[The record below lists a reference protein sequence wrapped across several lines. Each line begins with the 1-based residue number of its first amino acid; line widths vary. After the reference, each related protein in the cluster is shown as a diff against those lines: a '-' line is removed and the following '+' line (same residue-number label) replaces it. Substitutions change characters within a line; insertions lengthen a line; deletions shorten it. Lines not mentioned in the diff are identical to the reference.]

1 VSLDLRKVRYF
12 VALYEEGSI
21 SRAAERLSIVQ
32 PALSMQLRQL
42 EAELDLKL
50 FERSTLGVQ
59 PTPAAR
65 HFYELCTDLQRQVE
79 SVRQE
84 MRDFTDKVVGEVRL
98 GLMPS
103 ICRGPLSRI
112 MADYASRFPNVE
124 IKLFETTSASLADM
138 VLDGSLDLAVCNPPT
153 PQSRL
158 LVQPVFSD
166 EVRLVSGPRPDLEP
180 GRAYTLS
187 EIPDLKLILP
197 SRRNYIRRRLDRHI
211 RSGEIRVAKVI
222 EIDGLIATMRTLEL
236 SDWSTLVP
244 RIAMF
249 DDPEVGRYR
258 VNRVKSPSLSSEIV
272 GMHLPERP
280 LRLPATRMLETIRA
294 VLEAIGADEAGRAD

>member
-21 SRAAERLSIVQ
+21 SRAAERLNIVQ
-32 PALSMQLRQL
+32 PALSMQLRRL
-42 EAELDLKL
+42 ETELDLKL
-50 FERSTLGVQ
+50 FERSTLGVR

-65 HFYELCTDLQRQVE
+65 HFYGLCTELQRQVE

-84 MRDFTDKVVGEVRL
+84 MRDFTDKVVGEIRL

-103 ICRGPLSRI
+103 ICRGPLARI
-112 MADYASRFPNVE
+112 LADYTSRYPAIE

-138 VLDGSLDLAVCNPPT
+138 VVDGSLDLAVCNPPA

-158 LVQPVFSD
+158 LVQPIFSD
-166 EVRLVSGPRPDLEP
+166 EVRLVSGPRPDLVP
-180 GRAYTLS
+180 GQAYALS

-197 SRRNYIRRRLDRHI
+197 SRRNFIRRLLDRHI
-211 RSGEIRVAKVI
+211 RSGEIRVSRVI
-222 EIDGLIATMRTLEL
+222 EIDGLTATMKTLEQ

-244 RIAMF
+244 RIAVI
-249 DDPEVGRYR
+249 DEPVGGPFV
-258 VNRVKSPSLSSEIV
+258 VNTVKSPSLSSEIV

-280 LRLPATRMLETIRA
+280 LGLPATLMLETIRA
-294 VLEAIGADEAGRAD
+294 TLEAIGADPAS